1 MVKVLLADDHALVRA
16 GIRSLLETA
25 GAHVVGEASDGREA
39 LRLAAELKP
48 DVVFMDVAMSSLNG
62 IEATRQIHR
71 TQPEIRVIML
81 SMHAERQY
89 IYESARAGATGYVLK
104 DAPFSE
110 LLTAIEAALA
120 GRTYLSPTAAELAMD
135 DYLRRAKGDA
145 VHSELEKLSA
155 REREVL
161 QLLAEG
167 KSSAEIASQLHISSR
182 TVDTHRQNLMQKL
195 QIHTIAG
202 LTRFAIRH
210 GLCVVD

>member
-16 GIRSLLETA
+16 GIRSLLEA
-25 GAHVVGEASDGREA
+25 SGASVVGEASDGREA
-39 LRLAAELKP
+39 LRLAAKLQP
-48 DVVFMDVAMSSLNG
+48 DVVFMDVAMSTLNG
-62 IEATRQIHR
+62 IEAARQLHR
-71 TQPEIRVIML
+71 SHPEVRIIML

-104 DAPFSE
+104 DAAFSD
-110 LLTAIEAALA
+110 LLAAIEAALD
-120 GRTYLSPTAAELAMD
+120 GRTYWSPAAAELAMD
-135 DYLRRAKGDA
+135 DYLHRKGEA
-145 VHSELEKLSA
+145 VPSATEKLSG

-167 KSSAEIASQLHISSR
+167 QSSAEIAEQLGISTR

-210 GLCVVD
+210 GLSASD